1 VATCS
6 YLKYNGKL
14 SSFVIR
20 CNHHH
25 LDHEPVENLVTTS
38 SSILLDSLLHT
49 QIPPD
54 LAHLCQP
61 ATHFLYEWEEYWL
74 RLPGCKR
81 LRVGTECLCPVKD
94 DLFRLRY
101 ENQLGLSYIQP
112 YGEGG
117 PLASS
122 ICVEVVSSK
131 FANFDE
137 HLHFYRNLLDDLFA
151 RATRLPFV
159 VTSSTS
165 RGVSEAVR
173 PPSPLFV
180 YHFLCQYAQKLN
192 WSMAVVQA
200 QPHRQL
206 SDQPQQVPLAAA
218 SEVDADVLLEIVRSA
233 DELVRS
239 QSVAIARR
247 FNGYAPQRIWQRTPI
262 ETFNTPENRFV
273 KGFLGAVLAA
283 AEDLPR
289 QSWWKNVPSERKQV
303 VAEISQA
310 LRRHL
315 NSALYTEVGSLTRLP
330 LASRVLMGREGYR
343 QLRTLWQIFQD
354 ARRPLFE
361 QLREQMEMRSI
372 DQLYEIWCFFALVEE
387 IGMMLGEEPVIELR
401 LSVERGLNHGA
412 VARFGQRHAL
422 IYNKWVRGYSGW
434 LHPDFLWQVDGKPE
448 VVLDAKFRLDRPD
461 FGEDD
466 ETPQARAKR
475 EDLNK
480 MHTYRDALG
489 VRAAVV
495 VYPGEDNKFYSSD
508 SDTCAE
514 NLLSVILLG
523 NRAGVGAI
531 AVTS

>member
-1 VATCS
+1 MI
-6 YLKYNGKL
+6 LL
-14 SSFVIR
+14 
-20 CNHHH
+20 
-25 LDHEPVENLVTTS
+25 ENLVTTS
-38 SSILLDSLLHT
+38 FSTLLESLLHT
-49 QIPPD
+49 QIPSD

-61 ATHFLYEWEEYWL
+61 ATHFLYEWKEYWL
-74 RLPGCKR
+74 RLPGCTR
-81 LRVGTECLCPVKD
+81 LKVGSEWVPPLTG

-112 YGEGG
+112 YGADGALTS
-117 PLASS
+117 PV
-122 ICVEVVSSK
+122 CVEVISSK
-131 FANFDE
+131 FANFDD

-159 VTSSTS
+159 VSSSTS
-165 RGVSEAVR
+165 RGVSEALR
-173 PPSPLFV
+173 PPLPLFV
-180 YHFLCQYAQKLN
+180 YHFLCQHALTLN
-192 WSMAVVQA
+192 WSMSVVQA

-206 SDQPQQVPLAAA
+206 ADQPQQVPLAAA

-262 ETFNTPENRFV
+262 ETFDTPENRFV

-289 QSWWKNVPSERKQV
+289 QSWWKNVPIERKQV
-303 VAEISQA
+303 VVEISQA

-315 NSALYTEVGSLTRLP
+315 NHALYTEVGSLTRLP

-387 IGMMLGEEPVIELR
+387 IGMMLGEEPVIELT

-422 IYNKWVRGYSGW
+422 VYNQPLRGYSGW

-448 VVLDAKFRLDRPD
+448 VVLDAKFRLERPD

-475 EDLNK
+475 EDLYK

-495 VYPGEDNKFYSSD
+495 VYPGDENRFYCSSN
-508 SDTCAE
+508 
-514 NLLSVILLG
+514 NLRGGCTLTQLISSNIS
-523 NRAGVGAI
+523 GVGAI
-531 AVTS
+531 SVKPAKVKYDV